1 METQSVTLTE
11 FKQNL
16 GELVN
21 RAAYGNLRIELISRG
36 KAKAALIS
44 VEDLRRLETLD
55 QVNDRQLYI
64 QQRRKALNE
73 VRELRERLVMSDTS
87 QDSIETMLDELREER
102 TDELMGLR

>member
-21 RAAYGNLRIELISRG
+21 RAAYGNLRIELVSRG

-44 VEDLRRLETLD
+44 VEDLRRLEVLEQT
-55 QVNDRQLYI
+55 QNQQQLYV
-64 QQRRKALNE
+64 QRQRAVLDE
-73 VRELRERLVMSDTS
+73 ARILRERMEEAGVET
-87 QDSIETMLDELREER
+87 DSATILSELREER

>member
-21 RAAYGNLRIELISRG
+21 RAAYGNLRIELVSRG

-44 VEDLRRLETLD
+44 VEDLRRLEALEQT
-55 QVNDRQLYI
+55 QNQQQLYV
-64 QQRRKALNE
+64 QRQRAVLDE
-73 VRELRERLVMSDTS
+73 ARILRERMEEAGVET
-87 QDSIETMLDELREER
+87 DSATILSELREER

>member
-21 RAAYGNLRIELISRG
+21 RAAYGNLRIELVSRG

-44 VEDLRRLETLD
+44 LEDLRRLEVLD

-64 QQRRKALNE
+64 QQQRKALSE
-73 VRELRERLVMSDTS
+73 VRELRERLEMSDMST
-87 QDSIETMLDELREER
+87 DSIATMLDELREER

>member
-21 RAAYGNLRIELISRG
+21 RAAYGNLRITLVSRG

-44 VEDLRRLETLD
+44 LQDLRRLEALE
-55 QVNDRQLYI
+55 QAQNQQQLYV
-64 QQRRKALNE
+64 QRQRAVLDE
-73 VRELRERLVMSDTS
+73 ARILRERMEEAG
-87 QDSIETMLDELREER
+87 IETDSTTVLSEIREKR
-102 TDELMGLR
+102 TDELLGLR